1 MKRGFMRL
9 QKYLASCGVASRR
22 KCEAYILE
30 GKVTVNGKVVNTLGT
45 QVEANDEVCFC
56 GKKVNLQEEYV
67 YYMLNKPVGYVTT
80 VQDEK
85 ERATVLDLIEDDAHR
100 VYPVGRLDY
109 HTSGLLLLTNDGE
122 LTYELTHPKHH
133 VNKCYEVKVKG
144 HLSEA
149 AQYAL
154 RNGVVLDGRKTYPAQ
169 LKVLQEHDKQTLFQ
183 LTIHEGRNRQVRR
196 MCKAVG
202 YPVLS
207 LKRISVGKLTLGHLE
222 EGSYRHLTEKEV
234 HYLKQMG
241 QKHLLKEKINEKS
254 LG

>member
-1 MKRGFMRL
+1 MRL

-30 GKVTVNGKVVNTLGT
+30 GKVTVNGEVINTLGT
-45 QVEANDEVCFC
+45 QVEASDEVCFC
-56 GKKVNLQEEYV
+56 GKKLTLKEEYV

-85 ERATVLDLIEDDAHR
+85 QRDTVLDLINDKTYR

-109 HTSGLLLLTNDGE
+109 NTSGLLILTNDGE

-133 VNKCYEVKVKG
+133 VNKCYEVKVRGK
-144 HLSEA
+144 LTES

-154 RNGVVLDGRKTYPAQ
+154 RTGVMLEGKQTYPAE
-169 LKVLQEHDKQTLFQ
+169 LKIIKEGEKSTVFH

-196 MCKAVG
+196 MCEAVG

-207 LKRISVGKLTLGHLE
+207 LKRISVGKLVLGNLE
-222 EGSYRHLTEKEV
+222 IGAYRHLTEREV
-234 HYLKQMG
+234 SYLKG
-241 QKHLLKEKINEKS
+241 INKRSYSKDKS
-254 LG
+254 KK